1 MNIKKHIAACVL
13 GTLLVLPTG
22 ITGALGDVLP
32 ENSHVANT
40 VQNNEKTQ
48 VSAYDSL
55 THQQQVWVN
64 ALEWCESRG
73 KKEAINPNDVD
84 NTPSYYS
91 FQFKPS
97 TFKQY
102 GEKYGVIEKN
112 LEEEELKNLLKDHF
126 LQREIVSHMLG
137 DKTINFRNQFPAC
150 VKSLGLP
157 TRTFTTDTKDIS
169 KAEVA
174 TTSKKIL

>member
-32 ENSHVANT
+32 ENSTAAKT
-40 VQNNEKTQ
+40 VQSDEKTQ
-48 VSAYDSL
+48 VSAYDTL
-55 THQQQVWVN
+55 THQQKVWIN

-73 KKEAINPNDVD
+73 KKDAINPNDLD

-102 GEKYGVIEKN
+102 GEKYGVIKKD
-112 LEEEELKNLLKDHF
+112 LSEEEINIVLKDHY
-126 LQREIVSHMLG
+126 LQREIV
-137 DKTINFRNQFPAC
+137 
-150 VKSLGLP
+150 
-157 TRTFTTDTKDIS
+157 
-169 KAEVA
+169 
-174 TTSKKIL
+174 